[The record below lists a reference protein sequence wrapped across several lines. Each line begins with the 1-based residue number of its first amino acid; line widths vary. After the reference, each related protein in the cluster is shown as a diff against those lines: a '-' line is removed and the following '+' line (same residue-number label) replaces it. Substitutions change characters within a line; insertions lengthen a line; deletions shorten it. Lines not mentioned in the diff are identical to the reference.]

1 MSKLL
6 LGVTQ
11 FFGIGTD
18 NMELGPILYHVFR
31 PLLPGQVRM
40 IPAMRRQ
47 RSS

>member
-18 NMELGPILYHVFR
+18 NMELGPILYHVFTMSFGR
-31 PLLPGQVRM
+31 FC
-40 IPAMRRQ
+40 PAK
-47 RSS
+47 SA